1 MVDDFQATV
10 GIGLILISFFS
21 VVWAL
26 VESAKRK
33 DIEAKLRK
41 AKKELHKYKLEEYY
55 KNERQAYSKMFIAT
69 EMNKQDK
76 T

>member
-10 GIGLILISFFS
+10 VIALVLISFFS

-33 DIEAKLRK
+33 DIEAELRN
-41 AKKELHKYKLEEYY
+41 AKKELHRYKLEEYY
-55 KNERQAYSKMFIAT
+55 KREREGYSKMFIAT